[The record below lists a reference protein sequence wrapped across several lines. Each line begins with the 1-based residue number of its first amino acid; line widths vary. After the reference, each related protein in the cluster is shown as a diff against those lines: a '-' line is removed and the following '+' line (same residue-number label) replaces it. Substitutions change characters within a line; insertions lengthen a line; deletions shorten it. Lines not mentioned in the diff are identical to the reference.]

1 MPEVYELPGEIG
13 LDYFMKKVKIIY
25 QLDSMDCGP
34 TCLSMIANVYGKKIS
49 LAHLREACF
58 ITKNGV
64 NLLGI
69 SQAAESIGFDTISA
83 KLTVE
88 GLKNKKFPLPCILHW
103 NQIHFVVLYGVK
115 KSKLNGKWYF
125 YIADPNHGKVKLDET
140 DFKSIW
146 TAGDKG
152 IALLL
157 EPTERFYKLD
167 IVEEKNSVSYLFK
180 YLKPFKR
187 KLIFIFATLLLGS
200 GLTLIFPFL
209 TQRLVDDGITP
220 GKMNIVVLVL
230 LGQLAL
236 FFGGT
241 VLEIVRNRLFLMI
254 GNRININIIA
264 DFLGKLML
272 MPLKYFESKTVGD
285 LSQRISDHRRIETF
299 LTSQSILILFSLINF
314 SVFFVVLA
322 IYNWFLLLTFLG
334 MTAFSIAW
342 VLFFQNRRKKIDYHK
357 FSVLADSQNITLE
370 MITSM
375 NEIKLN
381 SFEDYK
387 LNQWQKVQEKLFNLN
402 IKVLNIDQLQL
413 SGYDLLNNSKNIF
426 ITFMVAQLVIDG
438 SLTLGA
444 MLSVSY
450 IIGELN
456 APINRLISF
465 IRSLQDARLS
475 FSRLNE
481 IHTQPVE
488 EYETDLDK
496 ITVTDT
502 DPIHLKGVSFQYN
515 GPKSPFAL
523 KNINLVIPRN
533 KITAIVGA
541 SGSGK
546 TTLIKLLLKY
556 DKVTAGEIKVGS
568 TKIQNISLETWRDH
582 FGIVMQD
589 GKIFSDSIERNI
601 ATSDEE
607 IDEERLHRAIKVA
620 NLGQYIESLPMG
632 VKTKI
637 GDTGMGVS
645 GGQKQR
651 LLIARSVYKDS
662 DFLFFDEATSSL
674 DSENESVIM
683 ERLNSLFQGK
693 TVIIVAHRLS
703 TVKNAD
709 QIVVLDNGEIAEI
722 GTHHQLVLNRS
733 KYFNLVKNQ
742 LDLGD

>member
-1 MPEVYELPGEIG
+1 MNRI
-13 LDYFMKKVKIIY
+13 KIQY

-34 TCLSMIANVYGKKIS
+34 TCLSMIAQIYGKKIS

-69 SQAAESIGFDTISA
+69 SQAAESIGFDTLSV
-83 KLTVE
+83 KLTIE
-88 GLKNKKFPLPCILHW
+88 DLKNKEFPFPCILHW
-103 NQIHFVVLYGVK
+103 NQTHFVVLYEVK
-115 KSKLNGKWYF
+115 RNRLNGEWYF
-125 YIADPNHGKVKLDET
+125 YLADPSHGKVKLEENK
-140 DFKSIW
+140 FKAIW
-146 TAGDKG
+146 TAGEKG

-157 EPTERFYKLD
+157 EPTERFYKQG
-167 IVEEKNSVSYLFK
+167 IVEEKTNVSYLFN
-180 YLKPFKR
+180 YLRPFKL
-187 KLIFIFATLLLGS
+187 KLILIFATLLLGS
-200 GLTLIFPFL
+200 GFTLIFPFL

-220 GKMNIVVLVL
+220 GKMNIVILVL

-241 VLEIVRNRLFLMI
+241 VLEIVRNRLFLLI

-285 LSQRISDHRRIETF
+285 LSQRIADHRRIETF
-299 LTSQSILILFSLINF
+299 LTSQSILILFSFINF

-322 IYNWFLLLTFLG
+322 IYNWFLLLIFLG
-334 MTAFSIAW
+334 MTGISVAW
-342 VLFFQNRRKKIDYHK
+342 VLFFQNRRKKIDYQK
-357 FSVLADSQNITLE
+357 FSILADSQNITFE

-375 NEIKLN
+375 TEIKLN
-381 SFEDYK
+381 AFEDYK
-387 LNQWQKVQEKLFNLN
+387 LSRWQKIQEKLFKLN

-465 IRSLQDARLS
+465 IRSLQDAKLS

-481 IHTQPVE
+481 IHTQPVD
-488 EYETDLDK
+488 EYDTDLDK
-496 ITVTDT
+496 MNVADN
-502 DPIHLKGVSFQYN
+502 DAIHLKNVSFQYN

-523 KNINLVIPRN
+523 KDINLVIPRN

-556 DKVTAGEIKVGS
+556 DKVTAGDIKVGS
-568 TKIQNISLETWRDH
+568 TKIQDFSLETWRDH

-589 GKIFSDSIERNI
+589 GKIFSETIERNI

-607 IDEERLHRAIKVA
+607 IDEERIERAIRVA
-620 NLGQYIESLPMG
+620 NLDEFINGLPMG
-632 VKTKI
+632 LLTKI
-637 GDTGMGVS
+637 GSTGLGLS

-651 LLIARSVYKDS
+651 LLIARAVYKDS

-674 DSENESVIM
+674 DSENENVIM
-683 ERLNSLFQGK
+683 ERLNSLFHEK

-709 QIVVLDNGEIAEI
+709 QIVVLDNGEIVEI
-722 GTHHQLVLNRS
+722 GSHHQLVLNRS